1 MKQRFNQTLRIA
13 FLSLLIIGLY
23 ACSSLKPS
31 GSNGYNKPVTINA
44 SCEQREEDGYY
55 DKISVSVN
63 QNMVQSLDWLSNP
76 RQGKCLFQLKD
87 FTQIATQPQADL
99 QSRKNKKCH
108 IYIWQDTRFVTVST
122 SNCAKV
128 CAVNDYV
135 LPILLDPQ
143 TGNCSKVSR

>member
-1 MKQRFNQTLRIA
+1 MKQRLNQIGRIA
-13 FLSLLIIGLY
+13 LLSLLVLGLH
-23 ACSSLKPS
+23 ACSSLQPG
-31 GSNGYNKPVTINA
+31 GSSGYNQPVTINA

-55 DKISVSVN
+55 DKITVSVN
-63 QNMVQSLDWLSNP
+63 QNVVQSLDWLSNP

-108 IYIWQDTRFVTVST
+108 IYVWQDARFVTVST
-122 SNCAKV
+122 NNCAKV
-128 CAVNDYV
+128 CAVNDHV

-143 TGNCSKVSR
+143 TGGCSKVSR